1 MKLTHTMFAMFIGS
15 FIIQFIIMSL
25 IMTNTFSDIR
35 STFGKAYL
43 SCIMALLMVV
53 LEVIM
58 HDAQYKVVST
68 NMYIILALA
77 TSFFIY
83 LYRKQVA
90 IYDKQYLEE
99 MIEHNSMALLTS
111 EQILTKTNNYEVA
124 KIAKNIIQK
133 QKDEIREMNIV
144 VEKL

>member
-1 MKLTHTMFAMFIGS
+1 
-15 FIIQFIIMSL
+15 
-25 IMTNTFSDIR
+25 MTNTFSDIR